1 MLWHLDS
8 HNEIQL
14 RKDNTLNTSLYSQE
28 NAEFIIIWVERPKMA
43 SLCTSNTKI
52 EGHNLA

>member
-14 RKDNTLNTSLYSQE
+14 MKDITLNTSLYSQE
-28 NAEFIIIWVERPKMA
+28 NAEFNIVWGRWPKTA
-43 SLCTSNTKI
+43 SLCTTNTKI
-52 EGHNLA
+52 EGHNR